1 MGLQVEPKK
10 EKTRVISGTKWARG
24 QGITTRTRHTASHRY
39 TGHRASANAG
49 GFAVAAAGGEAFREA
64 DASAVCRWSGTRKQN
79 HPPLPSPQ
87 CDEQLSSPLRKQQRR
102 SERGGVVRA
111 GGL

>member
-10 EKTRVISGTKWARG
+10 EKTRVISGTKWVSG
-24 QGITTRTRHTASHRY
+24 QGITTQHAAY
-39 TGHRASANAG
+39 GEVTGTQGTGTGLQQMQVGSQQP
-49 GFAVAAAGGEAFREA
+49 EAFREA

-79 HPPLPSPQ
+79 HPSTQ

-102 SERGGVVRA
+102 RERWRGALVRA
-111 GGL
+111 GGP